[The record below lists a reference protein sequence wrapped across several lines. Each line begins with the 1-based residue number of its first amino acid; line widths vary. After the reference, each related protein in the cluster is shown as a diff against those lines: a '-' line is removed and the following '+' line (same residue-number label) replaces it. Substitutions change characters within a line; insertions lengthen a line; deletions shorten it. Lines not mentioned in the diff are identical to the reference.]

1 MAVEW
6 LRVSLR
12 GHGYGSG
19 GPTGDRFFEQIG
31 ASPGD
36 GFELDPSDGGWKT
49 ARVEFLSASIEDC
62 QPGTERY
69 EEFEVRLDA
78 GLKKAAG
85 WLNDREPTAFEQ
97 WRAAGWQA
105 DVFIGGWM
113 NSDQFDLT
121 LPPEF
126 LSACGRL
133 GLPITICTND

>member
-6 LRVSLR
+6 LRVNLR
-12 GHGYGSG
+12 GYGYGSG
-19 GPTGDRFFEQIG
+19 GPFGDRFFEQIRVMPWHG
-31 ASPGD
+31 FALSPGD
-36 GFELDPSDGGWKT
+36 CQWAS
-49 ARVEFLSASIEDC
+49 ARVEFLSLSIDEC

-69 EEFEVRLDA
+69 EEFAARLDA
-78 GLKKAAG
+78 GLKRAAG
-85 WLNDREPTAFEQ
+85 WLNDREPAWFDE
-97 WRAAGWQA
+97 WRAAGWKA

-113 NSDQFDLT
+113 NADQFDLT